1 MRFLSKSLS
10 SAWLAALLL
19 FMLLLPLGV
28 PVPTDSLFDVPA
40 AGEQQA
46 QDYSRTDTQLFADSQ
61 IITTPPAQKE
71 VPKQTPAPVQAGA
84 TNQAEVS
91 KQTPAPVQT
100 APTAQRSS
108 GSSGEEQSMLS
119 LVNQA
124 RSKAG
129 SKPLHIDASLSK
141 LARMKAQDMVNKGYF
156 SHTSPTYGTP
166 YEMLKAYGVHYSYA
180 GENLAGAATVQSAH
194 DNLMDSPGHRDN
206 LLNQDFTR
214 VGIGVVSS
222 EAYGRIYVQIFTD

>member
-10 SAWLAALLL
+10 SVWLVAWLL
-19 FMLLLPLGV
+19 FMLLIPLGV
-28 PVPTDSLFDVPA
+28 PVPTGSLFDVPS

-61 IITTPPAQKE
+61 RMTPSAQTE
-71 VPKQTPAPVQAGA
+71 VSQQIPAPVQAGA

-91 KQTPAPVQT
+91 KQTPAPVQA
-100 APTAQRSS
+100 APTAQRAG

-129 SKPLHIDASLSK
+129 SRPLYIDASLAK

-156 SHTSPTYGTP
+156 SHTSPTYGSP
-166 YEMLKAYGVHYSYA
+166 FDMLKSYGVVYSYA
-180 GENLAGAATVQSAH
+180 GENLAGAATVKSAH

-206 LLNQDFTR
+206 ILNQNFTR
-214 VGIGVVSS
+214 VGIGMVSS
-222 EAYGRIYVQIFTD
+222 EAYGSIFVQIFAD

>member
-1 MRFLSKSLS
+1 MRFLSKRLS
-10 SAWLAALLL
+10 SVWLAALLL
-19 FMLLLPLGV
+19 FMLLLPLRV

-46 QDYSRTDTQLFADSQ
+46 QDYSGTDNQLFAGSQ
-61 IITTPPAQKE
+61 STTPSAQTE
-71 VPKQTPAPVQAGA
+71 VSKQTPAPVQAGA
-84 TNQAEVS
+84 NNQAERS
-91 KQTPAPVQT
+91 KQTPATVQT
-100 APTAQRSS
+100 APVQRAG

-129 SKPLHIDASLSK
+129 SSPLHIDASLAK
-141 LARMKAQDMVNKGYF
+141 LARMKAQDMVNQGYF
-156 SHTSPTYGTP
+156 SHTSPTYGSP
-166 YEMLKAYGVHYSYA
+166 YEMLKSYGVDYSYA

-206 LLNQDFTR
+206 ILNQNFTR

-222 EAYGRIYVQIFTD
+222 EAYGRIYVQVFTD

>member
-40 AGEQQA
+40 SGEQQA
-46 QDYSRTDTQLFADSQ
+46 QGYSRTDPQLFTGSQ
-61 IITTPPAQKE
+61 SMTPSAQTEVSQQIPAR
-71 VPKQTPAPVQAGA
+71 VQAGA
-84 TNQAEVS
+84 NNQAEVS
-91 KQTPAPVQT
+91 KQTPAQVQA
-100 APTAQRSS
+100 APTAQRAG

-129 SKPLHIDASLSK
+129 SSPLHIDASLAK

-156 SHTSPTYGTP
+156 SHTSPTYGSP
-166 YEMLKAYGVHYSYA
+166 FDMLKSYGVDYSYA

-206 LLNQDFTR
+206 ILNQNFTR
-214 VGIGVVSS
+214 VGIGMVSS

>member
-10 SAWLAALLL
+10 TAWLASLLL

-28 PVPTDSLFDVPA
+28 PVQTDSLFDVPA

-46 QDYSRTDTQLFADSQ
+46 PDYSRTDTQLFAGSQ
-61 IITTPPAQKE
+61 SMTQSAQTE
-71 VPKQTPAPVQAGA
+71 GSKQTPAPVQAGNS
-84 TNQAEVS
+84 NQAEGS

-100 APTAQRSS
+100 APTAQRAG

-124 RSKAG
+124 RSRAG
-129 SKPLHIDASLSK
+129 SSPLHIDAALVK
-141 LARMKAQDMVNKGYF
+141 LARMKAQDMVNQDYF
-156 SHTSPTYGTP
+156 SHTSPIYGSP
-166 YEMLKAYGVHYSYA
+166 YDMLKAYGVDYSYA

-194 DNLMDSPGHRDN
+194 DSLMDSPGHRDN
-206 LLNQDFTR
+206 ILNQNFTR
-214 VGIGVVSS
+214 VGIGMVNS
-222 EAYGRIYVQIFTD
+222 EKYGRIYVQIFTD

>member
-10 SAWLAALLL
+10 SAWLTALLL

-28 PVPTDSLFDVPA
+28 PVQTDSLLDVPA

-46 QDYSRTDTQLFADSQ
+46 QDYSRTDTQLFAGSQ
-61 IITTPPAQKE
+61 SMTPSAQTE
-71 VPKQTPAPVQAGA
+71 APKQTPAPNQTGA
-84 TNQAEVS
+84 TIQAEVS
-91 KQTPAPVQT
+91 KQTPAPVQS

-124 RSKAG
+124 RAKAG
-129 SKPLHIDASLSK
+129 SRPLHIDASLAK

-156 SHTSPTYGTP
+156 SHTSPTYGSP
-166 YEMLKAYGVHYSYA
+166 YEMLKAYGVDYSYA

>member
-1 MRFLSKSLS
+1 MRLLSKSLS
-10 SAWLAALLL
+10 SAWLAVLLL

-28 PVPTDSLFDVPA
+28 PVPTDSSFDVPA
-40 AGEQQA
+40 AGEQQT
-46 QDYSRTDTQLFADSQ
+46 QDYGETDTQLTTGSQ
-61 IITTPPAQKE
+61 IMTPSA
-71 VPKQTPAPVQAGA
+71 
-84 TNQAEVS
+84 QAEVS
-91 KQTPAPVQT
+91 EQAPAPVQT
-100 APTAQRSS
+100 GAAALEGSKQAPPPVQTAPAVQRAG

-129 SKPLHIDASLSK
+129 ASPLHIDASLAK

-156 SHTSPTYGTP
+156 SHTSPTYGSP
-166 YEMLKAYGVHYSYA
+166 YEMLRTYGVGYSYA

-194 DNLMDSPGHRDN
+194 DNLMDSQGHRAN
-206 LLNQDFTR
+206 ILNQNFTR
-214 VGIGVVSS
+214 VGIGVVNS

>member
-1 MRFLSKSLS
+1 MRFLAKSLS

-28 PVPTDSLFDVPA
+28 SVTTDSLFDVPA

-46 QDYSRTDTQLFADSQ
+46 QDYSRTDTPLSAGGQ
-61 IITTPPAQKE
+61 IMTPSAQTE
-71 VPKQTPAPVQAGA
+71 GSKQTPAPVQAGA
-84 TNQAEVS
+84 TNQTEES
-91 KQTPAPVQT
+91 KQIPVPVQA
-100 APTAQRSS
+100 APTVQRA
-108 GSSGEEQSMLS
+108 GAASGEEQSMLS
-119 LVNQA
+119 LVNVA
-124 RSKAG
+124 RAKAG
-129 SKPLHIDASLSK
+129 SGPLQIDASLAK

-156 SHTSPTYGTP
+156 SHTSPIYGSP
-166 YEMLKAYGVHYSYA
+166 YEMLKSYGVNYSFA
-180 GENLAGAATVQSAH
+180 GENLAGAASVQRAH

-206 LLNQDFTR
+206 ILNQNFTR

>member
-28 PVPTDSLFDVPA
+28 PIPADLLVDVPA

-46 QDYSRTDTQLFADSQ
+46 QDYSRTDTQLFADNQS
-61 IITTPPAQKE
+61 TTTTAQKE
-71 VPKQTPAPVQAGA
+71 APIQTASPTKPGI

-100 APTAQRSS
+100 APIVQRSS
-108 GSSGEEQSMLS
+108 GYSGEEQSMLS

-129 SKPLHIDASLSK
+129 SSPLHIDASLAK

-156 SHTSPTYGTP
+156 SHTSPTYGSP
-166 YEMLKAYGVHYSYA
+166 YDLLKAYGVNYSYA

-206 LLNQDFTR
+206 IINQNFAR
-214 VGIGVVSS
+214 VGIGVVSN
-222 EAYGRIYVQIFTD
+222 ETYGRIYVQIFTD